1 MTSNNDGHPATMPV
15 MGRQKQNKPRRER
28 SIGPSALADMLD
40 LPTVISQGQTGVVL
54 DVAAVGFAG
63 DDLVADDRPA
73 YIRLTGG
80 SVKLLPEGLR
90 QWARGIIT
98 RDLDLRAAGEAS
110 LFPCR
115 IGFGVTDGGAY
126 AELLRETDT

>member
-1 MTSNNDGHPATMPV
+1 MPV

-63 DDLVADDRPA
+63 DDLPDDDRPA
-73 YIRLTGG
+73 YVRLAGG
-80 SVKLLPEGLR
+80 SVKLLPVGLR
-90 QWARGIIT
+90 PWARAVVT
-98 RDLDLRAAGEAS
+98 RDLELRAAGDTS

-115 IGFGVTDGGAY
+115 IGFGITDGAAH
-126 AELLRETDT
+126 AELL

>member
-1 MTSNNDGHPATMPV
+1 MPV

-40 LPTVISQGQTGVVL
+40 LPTVISQEQAEVVL
-54 DVAAVGFAG
+54 NVAAVGFAG
-63 DDLVADDRPA
+63 DDLVSDDRPA

-80 SVKLLPEGLR
+80 PVKLLPEGLR
-90 QWARGIIT
+90 LWARDVIT
-98 RDLDLRAAGEAS
+98 RDLELRAAGEAS

-115 IGFGVTDGGAY
+115 IGFGVTDGAAH
-126 AELLRETDT
+126 AEFV

>member
-1 MTSNNDGHPATMPV
+1 MPV

-28 SIGPSALADMLD
+28 SIGPGNSIAGMLD
-40 LPTVISQGQTGVVL
+40 LPAVISQGQTDVVL
-54 DVAAVGFAG
+54 DVAAVGLAG
-63 DDLVADDRPA
+63 EGLADDDRPA
-73 YIRLTGG
+73 YIRLSGG

-90 QWARGIIT
+90 PWARAIVA

-115 IGFGVTDGGAY
+115 IGFGVTDGAAY
-126 AELLRETDT
+126 AELL